1 MVWINNILFLI
12 FLYRDLDMI
21 YTMTF
26 SILKYD
32 EEGDALLEIWR
43 NKFTGEKSEQTEA

>member
-1 MVWINNILFLI
+1 MI

-32 EEGDALLEIWR
+32 EEGDAVLEIWG
-43 NKFTGEKSEQTEA
+43 NKFTGENSEQTDA